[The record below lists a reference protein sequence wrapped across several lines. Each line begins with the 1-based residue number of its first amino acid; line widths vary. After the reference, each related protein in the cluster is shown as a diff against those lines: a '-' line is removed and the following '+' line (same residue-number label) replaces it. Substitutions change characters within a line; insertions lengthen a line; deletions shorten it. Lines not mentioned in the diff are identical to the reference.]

1 MGFAKNKKKYLYS
14 YIYIYIYIDGD
25 IRYAQY
31 HINIFSEWK

>member
-1 MGFAKNKKKYLYS
+1 MGFAKNKKKVLIFIYN
-14 YIYIYIYIDGD
+14 IYIEGD